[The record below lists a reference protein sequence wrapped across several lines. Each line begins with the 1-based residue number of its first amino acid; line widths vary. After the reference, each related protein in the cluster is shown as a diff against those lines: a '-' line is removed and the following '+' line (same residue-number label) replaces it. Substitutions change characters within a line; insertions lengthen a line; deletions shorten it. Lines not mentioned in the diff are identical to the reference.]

1 MIKTNFLLKEL
12 SKYGYNFFT
21 GVPCSHLTSVING
34 VINSK
39 KIKYV
44 GATSE
49 GESVGIAS
57 GAWLAGKKS
66 VVMIQ
71 NSGLGNTIN
80 PLTSL
85 NYPFRI
91 PILLISTWRGDP
103 KTNDEPQHKL
113 IGKKTRKILEL
124 IKVKNDIFP
133 TNKSG
138 LQKIL
143 AKINKSINKFSL
155 PYCLIMRKNSI
166 KKENLKQKRIL
177 LKKKGKKIIFKNR
190 NSIPSRYEVLKLIVK
205 NIKRNIGIVATT
217 GKTGRELFT
226 INDSKQFFYQ
236 VGSMG
241 CASAIGL
248 GIALNNKKKIIVID
262 GDGAALMKMGNFTT
276 IGANQPLNLIHIL
289 LDNNVHDSTGQ
300 QLTNAS
306 TVDFTSVAISCGYKI
321 SYLVN
326 NLNGF
331 ERSLKESL
339 KKKGPI
345 FINVKIK
352 PGSINNLGRPTVSP
366 NKVARRF
373 QNFLK
378 D

>member
-1 MIKTNFLLKEL
+1 MINTNFLLKEL
-12 SKYGYNFFT
+12 NKYAYNFFT

-39 KIKYV
+39 KIRYI

-85 NYPFRI
+85 NYPFKI
-91 PILLISTWRGDP
+91 PLLLIATWRGDP
-103 KTNDEPQHKL
+103 EIKDEPQHKL
-113 IGKKTRKILEL
+113 IGEKIRKILNT
-124 IKVKNDIFP
+124 IKIKNDIFP
-133 TNKSG
+133 KDEKNLK
-138 LQKIL
+138 KIL
-143 AKINKSINKFSL
+143 KKLNQTINRDSL
-155 PYCLIMRKNSI
+155 PYCLIMKKDSI
-166 KKENLKQKRIL
+166 KQETLNQKKFL
-177 LKKKGKKIIFKNR
+177 LKKRGKKIILKKNK
-190 NSIPSRYEVLKLIVK
+190 SYPSRYEILKIIVK
-205 NIKRNIGIVATT
+205 NLRKDFGVIATT

-226 INDSKQFFYQ
+226 INDNEQFFYQ

-262 GDGAALMKMGNFTT
+262 GDGAMLMKMGNLTT
-276 IGANQPLNLIHIL
+276 IGNNQPNNLIHIL

-306 TVDFTSVAISCGYKI
+306 TVDFGSIAISCGYKI
-321 SYLVN
+321 AYCVDDI
-326 NLNGF
+326 NGF
-331 ERSLKESL
+331 NRSINESV

-345 FINVKIK
+345 FIDVKIN
-352 PGSINNLGRPTVSP
+352 PGSIKKLGRPTIEP
-366 NKVARRF
+366 NNVARRF

-378 D
+378 S

>member
-39 KIKYV
+39 TIKYV

-113 IGKKTRKILEL
+113 IGEKTRKILEL

-166 KKENLKQKRIL
+166 EKENLKQKRIL

-205 NIKRNIGIVATT
+205 NIKRDIGIVATT

-248 GIALNNKKKIIVID
+248 GIALNNKKKFIVID

>member
-113 IGKKTRKILEL
+113 IGEKTRKILEL

-166 KKENLKQKRIL
+166 EKENLKQKRIL

-205 NIKRNIGIVATT
+205 NIKRDIGIVATT

>member
-39 KIKYV
+39 TIKYV

-113 IGKKTRKILEL
+113 IGEKTRKILEL

-166 KKENLKQKRIL
+166 EKENLKQKRIL

-205 NIKRNIGIVATT
+205 NIKRNIGIVTTT

>member
-113 IGKKTRKILEL
+113 IGEKTRKILEL

-155 PYCLIMRKNSI
+155 PYCLIMKKNSI
-166 KKENLKQKRIL
+166 EKENLKQKRIL

-205 NIKRNIGIVATT
+205 NIKRDIGIVTTT

-366 NKVARRF
+366 NKVAKRF

>member
-12 SKYGYNFFT
+12 SEYGYNFFT

-166 KKENLKQKRIL
+166 EKENLKQKRIL

-190 NSIPSRYEVLKLIVK
+190 NSMPSRYEVLKLIVK
-205 NIKRNIGIVATT
+205 NIKRDIGIVTTT

-226 INDSKQFFYQ
+226 INDNKQFFYQ

-366 NKVARRF
+366 NIVARRF

>member
-12 SKYGYNFFT
+12 SKYRYNFFT

-49 GESVGIAS
+49 GEAIGIAS
-57 GAWLAGKKS
+57 GAWLAGKKG

-113 IGKKTRKILEL
+113 IGEKTRKILEL

-166 KKENLKQKRIL
+166 EKENLKQKRIL

-205 NIKRNIGIVATT
+205 NIKRDIGIVTTT

>member
-113 IGKKTRKILEL
+113 IGEKTRKILEL

-155 PYCLIMRKNSI
+155 PYCLIMKKNSI
-166 KKENLKQKRIL
+166 EKENLKQKRIL

-205 NIKRNIGIVATT
+205 NIKRDIGIVATT

>member
-113 IGKKTRKILEL
+113 IGEKTRKILEL

-166 KKENLKQKRIL
+166 EKENLKQKRIL
-177 LKKKGKKIIFKNR
+177 LKKRGKKIIFKNR

-205 NIKRNIGIVATT
+205 NIKRDIGIVATT

>member
-12 SKYGYNFFT
+12 SKYRYNFFT

-39 KIKYV
+39 TIKYV

-113 IGKKTRKILEL
+113 IGEKTRKILEL

-166 KKENLKQKRIL
+166 EKENLKQKRIL

-205 NIKRNIGIVATT
+205 NIKRDICIVATT

>member
-1 MIKTNFLLKEL
+1 MINTNFFLNEL
-12 SKYGYNFFT
+12 TKHGYSFFT
-21 GVPCSHLTSVING
+21 GVPCSYLTSVING

-49 GESVGIAS
+49 GEAVGIAS
-57 GAWLAGKKS
+57 GAWVAGKKS

-85 NYPFRI
+85 NYPFKI

-103 KTNDEPQHKL
+103 KLKDEPQHKL
-113 IGKKTRKILEL
+113 MGEKTRKILDL
-124 IKVKNDIFP
+124 INIKNDIFP
-133 TNKSG
+133 TNKNA
-138 LQKIL
+138 LKKTLI
-143 AKINKSINKFSL
+143 KINKSINKNSL
-155 PYCLIMRKNSI
+155 PYCLIMRKETI
-166 KKENLKQKRIL
+166 EKEKLKQKRIL
-177 LKKKGKKIIFKNR
+177 LKKNGKKIILKN
-190 NSIPSRYEVLKLIVK
+190 NKSIPSRYEILQLIVK
-205 NIKRNIGIVATT
+205 NLKKNIGIIATT
-217 GKTGRELFT
+217 GRTGRELFT
-226 INDSKQFFYQ
+226 INDNKQFFYQ

-262 GDGAALMKMGNFTT
+262 GDGAMLMKMGNLTT
-276 IGANQPLNLIHIL
+276 IGANQPSNLIHVL

-306 TVDFTSVAISCGYKI
+306 TVDFSSVAISCGYKT
-321 SYLVN
+321 VFCVD

-331 ERSLKESL
+331 AKSLKESL
-339 KKKGPI
+339 KKQGPI
-345 FINVKIK
+345 FIDVKIK
-352 PGSINNLGRPTVSP
+352 SGSIDNLRRPTIHPS
-366 NKVARRF
+366 KVARRF
-373 QNFLK
+373 KNFLK
-378 D
+378 V

>member
-12 SKYGYNFFT
+12 SKYRYNFFT

-49 GESVGIAS
+49 GEAIGIAS
-57 GAWLAGKKS
+57 GAWLAGKKG

-113 IGKKTRKILEL
+113 IGEKTRKILEL

-166 KKENLKQKRIL
+166 EKENLKQKRIL

-205 NIKRNIGIVATT
+205 NIKRDIGIVATT

-366 NKVARRF
+366 NKVAKRF

>member
-49 GESVGIAS
+49 GEAIGIAS
-57 GAWLAGKKS
+57 GAWLAGKKG

-113 IGKKTRKILEL
+113 IGEKTRKILEL

-166 KKENLKQKRIL
+166 EKENLKQKRIL

-205 NIKRNIGIVATT
+205 NIKRDIGIVATT

>member
-113 IGKKTRKILEL
+113 IGEKTRKILEL

-166 KKENLKQKRIL
+166 EKENLKQKRIL

-205 NIKRNIGIVATT
+205 NIKRDIGIVTTT

>member
-39 KIKYV
+39 EIKYV

-113 IGKKTRKILEL
+113 IGEKTRKILEL

-166 KKENLKQKRIL
+166 EKENLKQKRIL

-205 NIKRNIGIVATT
+205 NIKRDIGIVATT

>member
-49 GESVGIAS
+49 GEAIGIAS
-57 GAWLAGKKS
+57 GAWLAGKKG

-113 IGKKTRKILEL
+113 IGEKTRKILEL

-166 KKENLKQKRIL
+166 EKENLKQKRIL

-205 NIKRNIGIVATT
+205 NIKRDIGIVTTT

>member
-12 SKYGYNFFT
+12 SKYRYNFFT

-39 KIKYV
+39 TIKYV

-80 PLTSL
+80 PLTSF

-91 PILLISTWRGDP
+91 PILLISTCRGDP

-113 IGKKTRKILEL
+113 IGEKTRKILEL

-166 KKENLKQKRIL
+166 EKENLKQKRIL

-205 NIKRNIGIVATT
+205 NIKRDIGIVATT

-326 NLNGF
+326 DLNGF

>member
-12 SKYGYNFFT
+12 SKYRYNFFT

-39 KIKYV
+39 TIKYV

-57 GAWLAGKKS
+57 GAWLAGKKG

-113 IGKKTRKILEL
+113 IGEKTRKILEL

-166 KKENLKQKRIL
+166 EKENLKQKIIL

-205 NIKRNIGIVATT
+205 NIKRDIGIVATT

>member
-1 MIKTNFLLKEL
+1 
-12 SKYGYNFFT
+12 
-21 GVPCSHLTSVING
+21 
-34 VINSK
+34 
-39 KIKYV
+39 
-44 GATSE
+44 
-49 GESVGIAS
+49 
-57 GAWLAGKKS
+57 
-66 VVMIQ
+66 
-71 NSGLGNTIN
+71 
-80 PLTSL
+80 
-85 NYPFRI
+85 
-91 PILLISTWRGDP
+91 
-103 KTNDEPQHKL
+103 
-113 IGKKTRKILEL
+113 
-124 IKVKNDIFP
+124 
-133 TNKSG
+133 
-138 LQKIL
+138 
-143 AKINKSINKFSL
+143 
-155 PYCLIMRKNSI
+155 MRKNSI
-166 KKENLKQKRIL
+166 EKENLKQKRIL

-205 NIKRNIGIVATT
+205 NIKRDIGIVATT

>member
-190 NSIPSRYEVLKLIVK
+190 NSMPSRYEVLKLIVK
-205 NIKRNIGIVATT
+205 NIKRDIGIVTTT

-226 INDSKQFFYQ
+226 INDNKQFFYQ

>member
-1 MIKTNFLLKEL
+1 MIKTIFLLKEL

-113 IGKKTRKILEL
+113 IGEKTRKILEL

-166 KKENLKQKRIL
+166 EKENLKQKIIL

>member
-39 KIKYV
+39 TIKYV

-113 IGKKTRKILEL
+113 IGEKTRKILEL

-166 KKENLKQKRIL
+166 EKENLKQKRIL

-205 NIKRNIGIVATT
+205 NIKRDIGIVATT

>member
-113 IGKKTRKILEL
+113 IGEKTRKILEL

-166 KKENLKQKRIL
+166 EKENLKQKRIL
-177 LKKKGKKIIFKNR
+177 LKKKGKKIMR
-190 NSIPSRYEVLKLIVK
+190 
-205 NIKRNIGIVATT
+205 IK
-217 GKTGRELFT
+217 
-226 INDSKQFFYQ
+226 
-236 VGSMG
+236 
-241 CASAIGL
+241 
-248 GIALNNKKKIIVID
+248 
-262 GDGAALMKMGNFTT
+262 
-276 IGANQPLNLIHIL
+276 
-289 LDNNVHDSTGQ
+289 VH
-300 QLTNAS
+300 
-306 TVDFTSVAISCGYKI
+306 
-321 SYLVN
+321 
-326 NLNGF
+326 
-331 ERSLKESL
+331 
-339 KKKGPI
+339 
-345 FINVKIK
+345 FI
-352 PGSINNLGRPTVSP
+352 
-366 NKVARRF
+366 
-373 QNFLK
+373 
-378 D
+378 

>member
-1 MIKTNFLLKEL
+1 MINTNFLLKEL
-12 SKYGYNFFT
+12 NKYGYNFFT

-39 KIKYV
+39 KIRYI

-85 NYPFRI
+85 NYPFKI
-91 PILLISTWRGDP
+91 PLLLIATWRGDP
-103 KTNDEPQHKL
+103 EIKDEPQHKL
-113 IGKKTRKILEL
+113 IGEKIRKILDT
-124 IKVKNDIFP
+124 IKIKNDIFP
-133 TNKSG
+133 KDEKNLK
-138 LQKIL
+138 KIL
-143 AKINKSINKFSL
+143 KKLNQTINRDSL
-155 PYCLIMRKNSI
+155 PYCLIMKKDSI
-166 KKENLKQKRIL
+166 KQETLNQKKFL
-177 LKKKGKKIIFKNR
+177 LKKRGKKIILKKNK
-190 NSIPSRYEVLKLIVK
+190 SYPSRYEILKIIVK
-205 NIKRNIGIVATT
+205 NLRKDFGVIATT

-226 INDSKQFFYQ
+226 INDNEQFFYQ

-262 GDGAALMKMGNFTT
+262 GDGAMLMKMGNLTT
-276 IGANQPLNLIHIL
+276 IGNNQPNNLIHIL

-306 TVDFTSVAISCGYKI
+306 TVDFGSIAISCGYKI
-321 SYLVN
+321 AYCVDDIS
-326 NLNGF
+326 GF
-331 ERSLKESL
+331 NRSINESV

-345 FINVKIK
+345 FIDVKIN
-352 PGSINNLGRPTVSP
+352 PGSIKKLGRPTIEP
-366 NKVARRF
+366 NNVARRF

-378 D
+378 S

>member
-166 KKENLKQKRIL
+166 EKENLKQKKTL
-177 LKKKGKKIIFKNR
+177 LKRQGKKIIFKNR
-190 NSIPSRYEVLKLIVK
+190 NSMPSRYEVLKLIVK
-205 NIKRNIGIVATT
+205 NIKRDIGIVTTT

-226 INDSKQFFYQ
+226 INDNKQFFYQ

>member
-12 SKYGYNFFT
+12 SEYGYNFFT

-103 KTNDEPQHKL
+103 KINDEPQHKL
-113 IGKKTRKILEL
+113 IGGKTRKILEL

-133 TNKSG
+133 TNKLG

-166 KKENLKQKRIL
+166 EKENLKQKKTL
-177 LKKKGKKIIFKNR
+177 LKRQGKKIIFKNR

-205 NIKRNIGIVATT
+205 NIKRDIGIVATT

-366 NKVARRF
+366 NIVARRF

>member
-39 KIKYV
+39 TIKYV

-113 IGKKTRKILEL
+113 IGEKTRKILEL

-155 PYCLIMRKNSI
+155 PYCLIMKKNSI
-166 KKENLKQKRIL
+166 EKENLKQKRIL

-205 NIKRNIGIVATT
+205 NIKRDIGIVATT

>member
-12 SKYGYNFFT
+12 SKYRYNFFT

-113 IGKKTRKILEL
+113 IGEKTRKILEL

-166 KKENLKQKRIL
+166 EKENLKQKRIL

-205 NIKRNIGIVATT
+205 NIKRDIGIVATT

-366 NKVARRF
+366 NKVAKRF

>member
-12 SKYGYNFFT
+12 SKYRYNFFT

-49 GESVGIAS
+49 GEAIGIAS
-57 GAWLAGKKS
+57 GAWLAGKKG

-113 IGKKTRKILEL
+113 IGEKTRKILEL

-166 KKENLKQKRIL
+166 EKENLKQKRIL

-205 NIKRNIGIVATT
+205 NIKRDIGIVATT

>member
-12 SKYGYNFFT
+12 SEYGYNFFT

>member
-12 SKYGYNFFT
+12 SEYGYNFFT

-190 NSIPSRYEVLKLIVK
+190 NSMPSRYEVLKLIVK
-205 NIKRNIGIVATT
+205 NIKRDIGIVTTT

-226 INDSKQFFYQ
+226 INDNKQFFYQ